1 MNNSII
7 FIGIIII
14 LIGLCIYIYITK
26 NNEID
31 DLSSEVSDNSKTVSY
46 DMYNNAI
53 NEIQTL
59 NISFNE
65 LQEQCNSA
73 GINYLA
79 NYAAYVR
86 SQDIFRQQFS

>member
-7 FIGIIII
+7 FIGIIIV

-31 DLSSEVSDNSKTVSY
+31 DLSSEISDNSKTVSY

-59 NISFNE
+59 NIYFNE

-73 GINYLA
+73 GINFLGNLA
-79 NYAAYVR
+79 GYVR
-86 SQDIFRQQFS
+86 SQDIFRQQLS